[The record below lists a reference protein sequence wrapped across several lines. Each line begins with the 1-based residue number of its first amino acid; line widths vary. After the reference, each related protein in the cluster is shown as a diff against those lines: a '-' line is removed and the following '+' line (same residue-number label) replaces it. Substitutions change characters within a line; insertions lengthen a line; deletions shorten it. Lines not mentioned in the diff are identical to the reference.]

1 MNILFIG
8 DIMMKSQ
15 QSYLSKNYMKQHGT
29 ILNIK
34 VVNEGY
40 REFFRNFQLHIR
52 KFFFQKRELE

>member
-15 QSYLSKNYMKQHGT
+15 QSYLSKIYMKQHGT

-40 REFFRNFQLHIR
+40 REFLEIFSYIYES
-52 KFFFQKRELE
+52 FFSKKEN

>member
-1 MNILFIG
+1 
-8 DIMMKSQ
+8 MMKSQ

>member
-1 MNILFIG
+1 
-8 DIMMKSQ
+8 MMKSQ

-40 REFFRNFQLHIR
+40 REFLEIFSCIYES
-52 KFFFQKRELE
+52 FFSKKEN